1 MAIDNNHRRRT
12 PAEKQKDEG
21 GRFPL
26 PADSV
31 RLIEKRMG
39 DLLDKLQKDG
49 HDEATYKKAT
59 EVLIERCSLYSSP
72 ARYGEL
78 KERFVE
84 YTKQRIEKLL
94 QQLEQGNGSTAT
106 CHEIA
111 KLLKVWSEIID
122 KGDKKTYNGFIERLK
137 PHADKNME
145 AFLQKLEHG
154 DKSVYEQADAMLN
167 VLIQLRS
174 KTACKPITKK
184 LSQYKE
190 MTK

>member
-21 GRFPL
+21 GRFPV
-26 PADSV
+26 PADSIKMMEDRV
-31 RLIEKRMG
+31 NE
-39 DLLDKLQKDG
+39 LLTKLEQEGYSKAAYD
-49 HDEATYKKAT
+49 KAT
-59 EVLIERCSLYSSP
+59 EILERCSRYSSP
-72 ARYGEL
+72 SKYGVL
-78 KERFVE
+78 KTRFVE
-84 YTKQRIEKLL
+84 YTKQRIDGLL
-94 QQLEQGNGSTAT
+94 RELEQGTDNAEI
-106 CHEIA
+106 CHEIT

-190 MTK
+190 KTK